1 MSRKRRIFD
10 LDMPD
15 SADIPVGKIP
25 DSVLNKRRGP
35 MAAAI
40 SENAESVRERQSAA
54 SAIRD
59 ENDRLAHDLVR
70 LKKQG
75 LIVDLVR
82 LGDVVAE
89 KLVRDRKPGPD
100 PELEDLKTSIRD
112 IGLSNP
118 IRVEPR
124 EDGRFELV
132 QGMRRLTAYRELL
145 AETGDAR
152 FETIPAG
159 IVTAGDPVE
168 TSYRRM
174 VDENMIRKDISFA
187 EMGALARAYAVDPEN
202 NCAGIDKAVAVLFKS
217 ASYTKRSYI
226 RAFASL
232 VMQLEK
238 VLEHPNEI
246 PRNVGVALKR
256 RMDNDI
262 SLMARVVTA
271 LQSAPGRDSEAE
283 VAILRRFATD
293 DLGAIPQPVFEGAG
307 DKPARKSRKAK
318 TTFEVGRQGQVAK
331 CAASAGRVE
340 LRYDLDFST
349 VDRRKLEQA
358 VAAFLDALE
367 GD

>member
-1 MSRKRRIFD
+1 MFD
-10 LDMPD
+10 IDMPD
-15 SADIPVGKIP
+15 SGDIPVGKIP
-25 DSVLNKRRGP
+25 DSVLAKRRGP

-40 SENAESVRERQSAA
+40 SENAESVRERRSTAG
-54 SAIRD
+54 AIRD

-75 LIVDLVR
+75 LVVDLV
-82 LGDVVAE
+82 DVNNVVAE
-89 KLVRDRKPGPD
+89 KLLRDRKPGPD
-100 PELEDLKTSIRD
+100 PELEDLKNSIRD

-145 AETGDAR
+145 QETGDAQFR
-152 FETIPAG
+152 TIPAG
-159 IVTAGDPVE
+159 IVPAGDPLE

-187 EMGALARAYAVDPEN
+187 EMGLLARAYAEDPN
-202 NCAGIDKAVAVLFKS
+202 NDCKDIDKAVAVLFKS

-226 RAFASL
+226 RAFAAL
-232 VMQLEK
+232 MMQLGK
-238 VLEHPNEI
+238 VLEHPAEI

-256 RMDNDI
+256 RMDNDMR
-262 SLMARVVTA
+262 LMTRVVTT
-271 LQSAPGRDSEAE
+271 LRGAPGRDAQAE
-283 VAILRRFATD
+283 VAILRRFAFD
-293 DLGAIPQPVFEGAG
+293 EVSQIPLSTTPEAEEKPV
-307 DKPARKSRKAK
+307 RKSRKAK
-318 TTFEVGRQGQVAK
+318 TTFEVARAGQVAK

-349 VDRRKLEQA
+349 LDRRKLERA

-367 GD
+367 QG